1 MRELEDKILHDG
13 QVLPGGILKVGGFL
27 NQQIDVPFLMKMGDE
42 IARLYKDSGVTKVL
56 TVEAS
61 GIAIAVATASSL
73 GVPMVFAKKHKS
85 INLSDSLYT
94 APVYSYT
101 HKTTYEIAVSK
112 EYISRD
118 DVVLIVDDF
127 LAKGNALI
135 GLIKLVKEADAKV
148 AGAAIA
154 IEKGF
159 QDGGDMV
166 RKMGVR
172 VESLAIV
179 DSMNDDGTIVFRE
192 G

>member
-61 GIAIAVATASSL
+61 GIAIAVAAASSL

-112 EYISRD
+112 EYISSD
-118 DVVLIVDDF
+118 DVILIVDDF

-179 DSMNDDGTIVFRE
+179 ASMNDDGTIVFRE

>member
-1 MRELEDKILHDG
+1 MRELEDKIIQDG

-27 NQQIDVPFLMKMGDE
+27 NQQIDVPFLMKMGEE

-61 GIAIAVATASSL
+61 GIAIAVAAASSL

-112 EYISRD
+112 EYISSD
-118 DVVLIVDDF
+118 DVILIVDDF

>member
-27 NQQIDVPFLMKMGDE
+27 NQQIDVPFLMKMGEE

-61 GIAIAVATASSL
+61 GIAIAVAAASSL

-112 EYISRD
+112 EYISSD
-118 DVVLIVDDF
+118 DVILIVDDF

-135 GLIKLVKEADAKV
+135 GLIKLIKEADAKV